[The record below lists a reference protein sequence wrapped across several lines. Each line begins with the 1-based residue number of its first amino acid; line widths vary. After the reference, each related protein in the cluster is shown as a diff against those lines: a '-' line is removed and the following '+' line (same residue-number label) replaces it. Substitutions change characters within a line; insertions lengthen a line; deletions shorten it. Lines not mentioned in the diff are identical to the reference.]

1 MWQRWW
7 KRRVL
12 YPVLLGTATLFGLG
26 YYQLSALE
34 RKVREELRQLPDFQ
48 FQQAQLNYFPS
59 PTLHLQQA
67 QYRYQDWQF
76 SAQQVELQFGWR
88 SLLTFSPKVKQV
100 QLSGGNVYSA
110 QQLQFADVTLALSEI
125 APNYQAARL
134 NLTAQN
140 WRQDRVQLSAVA
152 QRFPNGI
159 ELYQTELN
167 AEMAAGYFLNN
178 RTLQFIAEKI
188 SLSEQQQLWQ
198 LTLQQ
203 ARLNQLNIQSAVLHY
218 ALPAQVIQKPHLQLL
233 LRQAQGSL
241 QVQAIQQEQA
251 NRLQLKARGL
261 ALQPWLAF
269 LQLPELLSGTADF
282 DGNALFEQGVLRQ
295 GELRLRARDTALN
308 GLNLL
313 EMISQYYPIR
323 QGAQQYADR
332 IATPFKQID
341 LNLNWADNQLRV
353 KQIQAQGDD
362 LNLSGKGEMSLT
374 DFTCRLELRLS
385 PTLQGYSQYQLPV
398 SLFGP
403 CRSPQYRIRVDKKLG
418 NQLKQLLREKL
429 QEKE

>member
-1 MWQRWW
+1 MGQPWW

-12 YPVLLGTATLFGLG
+12 YPVLLGTASLSFLT
-26 YYQLSALE
+26 YYQLGTFE
-34 RKVREELRQLPDFQ
+34 RKITAELRRLPDFQ

-59 PTLHLQQA
+59 PTLQLKQA
-67 QYRYQDWQF
+67 QYHYQDWQF

-110 QQLQFADVTLALSEI
+110 QQLQFADLTLVLSEI
-125 APNYQAARL
+125 APNYQAAKVD
-134 NLTAQN
+134 LTAQN
-140 WRQDRVQLSAVA
+140 RRQDEWRLSAVA

-167 AEMAAGYFLNN
+167 AEMAEDYFLNN
-178 RTLQFIAEKI
+178 RRLRFMAEKV
-188 SLSEQQQLWQ
+188 SLSEQQNSWQ

-218 ALPAQVIQKPHLQLL
+218 ALPAQVTQKPHLQLV

-241 QVQAIQQEQA
+241 HVQAVRQNNA

-269 LQLPELLSGTADF
+269 LQLPELLDGTADF
-282 DGNALFEQGVLRQ
+282 DGNALFEQGVLYQ
-295 GELRLRARDTALN
+295 GDLRLRARDTALN

-323 QGAQQYADR
+323 QGAKQYADR

-341 LNLNWADNQLRV
+341 LDLNWADNRLRM
-353 KQIQAQGDD
+353 KQIQAQGED
-362 LNLSGKGEMSLT
+362 LNLSGKGEMNLT

-385 PTLQGYSQYQLPV
+385 PTLAGYSQYQLPV

-403 CRSPQYRIRVDKKLG
+403 CRSPQYRISIDKKLG
-418 NQLKQLLREKL
+418 NQLKRLLKEKL